1 MNVRQALLIGIL
13 GLVGGALL
21 YREYYRKKALKDYEI
36 LASDGLDEEKVI
48 EINGIK
54 QWLSIRGQHV
64 NHPIIL
70 FVHGGPGSPMT
81 PMIYKYQKYLEDEY
95 TIVNW
100 EQRNTGRTYF
110 LNKAKETEIQKK
122 LCIEQ
127 YVDDIYEVVTYL
139 KETYKKDIIIMGHSW
154 GSTIGAIF
162 VKQHPELVKAYIGIG
177 QNLCINEGKK
187 LIV

>member
-36 LASDGLDEEKVI
+36 LANEGLYEEKVI

-54 QWLSIRGQHV
+54 QWLSIRGQYA

-100 EQRNTGRTYF
+100 EQRSTGRTYF
-110 LNKAKETEIQKK
+110 LNKAKETQIQNQ

-127 YVDDIYEVVTYL
+127 ER
-139 KETYKKDIIIMGHSW
+139 KKI
-154 GSTIGAIF
+154 
-162 VKQHPELVKAYIGIG
+162 
-177 QNLCINEGKK
+177 K
-187 LIV
+187 LFTR

>member
-1 MNVRQALLIGIL
+1 MNVRQALLKGIL

-54 QWLSIRGQHV
+54 QWLSIRGQHA

-81 PMIYKYQKYLEDEY
+81 PMIYKYQKYLED
-95 TIVNW
+95 
-100 EQRNTGRTYF
+100 
-110 LNKAKETEIQKK
+110 
-122 LCIEQ
+122 
-127 YVDDIYEVVTYL
+127 
-139 KETYKKDIIIMGHSW
+139 H
-154 GSTIGAIF
+154 
-162 VKQHPELVKAYIGIG
+162 
-177 QNLCINEGKK
+177 
-187 LIV
+187 

>member
-1 MNVRQALLIGIL
+1 MNVRQALLKGIL

-36 LASDGLDEEKVI
+36 LANDSLDEEKVI
-48 EINGIK
+48 EINGIQ
-54 QWLSIRGQHV
+54 QWLSIRGQHA

-81 PMIYKYQKYLEDEY
+81 PTIYKYQKYLEDEY

-100 EQRNTGRTYF
+100 EQRSTGRTYF
-110 LNKAKETEIQKK
+110 LNKAKETEIQNQ

-127 YVDDIYEVVTYL
+127 ER
-139 KETYKKDIIIMGHSW
+139 KKI
-154 GSTIGAIF
+154 
-162 VKQHPELVKAYIGIG
+162 
-177 QNLCINEGKK
+177 K
-187 LIV
+187 LFTR

>member
-1 MNVRQALLIGIL
+1 MNVRQALLKGIL

-54 QWLSIRGQHV
+54 QWLSIRGQHT

-70 FVHGGPGSPMT
+70 FVHGGPGSLMT

-100 EQRNTGRTYF
+100 EQRSTGRTYF
-110 LNKAKETEIQKK
+110 LNT
-122 LCIEQ
+122 LC
-127 YVDDIYEVVTYL
+127 
-139 KETYKKDIIIMGHSW
+139 
-154 GSTIGAIF
+154 
-162 VKQHPELVKAYIGIG
+162 
-177 QNLCINEGKK
+177 
-187 LIV
+187 